1 MEVVS
6 LVTVGCN
13 KHEYLLSSTSHEEY
27 SDDEISTKKEMHWR
41 LGPENHDDTVLYDFE
56 MACDA
61 QEEILVAVE
70 FITHDAL
77 SRSISHEEYS
87 DDEIS
92 TKKAMHWR
100 LGPADHYDTIPYT
113 GNLNRSVAVR
123 FDFDNTVLYDFD
135 MDRDTQEE
143 MVKSADE
150 VSCRTHR
157 FRFCSLDRPSI
168 G

>member
-1 MEVVS
+1 MEVVAM
-6 LVTVGCN
+6 VTVGCN

-27 SDDEISTKKEMHWR
+27 SDDE
-41 LGPENHDDTVLYDFE
+41 
-56 MACDA
+56 
-61 QEEILVAVE
+61 VAVE

-77 SRSISHEEYS
+77 SRSISPEEYS

-100 LGPADHYDTIPYT
+100 LGPADHCDTIPYT
-113 GNLNRSVAVR
+113 GNLNHSVAVH

-143 MVKSADE
+143 EMVKSAEDE
-150 VSCRTHR
+150 VSCRAHR
-157 FRFCSLDRPSI
+157 YRFCSMDRPSV

>member
-1 MEVVS
+1 MKDRFLFKKLRDTIGTGTLTTVV
-6 LVTVGCN
+6 
-13 KHEYLLSSTSHEEY
+13 
-27 SDDEISTKKEMHWR
+27 
-41 LGPENHDDTVLYDFE
+41 F
-56 MACDA
+56 
-61 QEEILVAVE
+61 Q
-70 FITHDAL
+70 
-77 SRSISHEEYS
+77 
-87 DDEIS
+87 IS